1 MYFFRREKIQCRY
14 QFSLRDAVDITL
26 LQRALT
32 AALASAPYYTQRLVQ
47 EKREMW
53 LEPNTEPCL
62 VYPGSTMRNIPEQTN
77 GYLFCVSCE
86 GDTVYFDW
94 HHFLLDGHGV
104 SPLLTS
110 ILEQYCNLRYG
121 TAFAVPQIVCDPP
134 YDMEAMLAEY
144 PPVEYGSDVIQR
156 DVVQTYEGALRRTRV
171 CLSKQSLVEK
181 ALANNAKP
189 VSALMGLLCMAM
201 REYLG
206 KEKIQYSYS
215 SDTRDV
221 AGVPNALYNC
231 VCSFGHTVQLQAQ
244 TRLADFVADVDAD
257 IRRDLQPQSK
267 RRRMADQMGWVYKVN
282 QQKAPLRIKQR
293 VFQMGEY
300 IGGTISDFW
309 LSYLGNPLM
318 PATPELAQ
326 YTTDFGVW
334 VPPDGAVAKL
344 DVLGCY
350 RRFIE
355 QHIGKNGQQDNDSQQ
370 HQTNHCALVSYQ
382 TEPNICSAAVATRAR
397 HGNVVQLFL
406 FFCSK
411 GFHVGLLPP
420 PLLGILCLDARVNKC
435 IDQIDD
441 QHDERKE
448 HRQQKNTGQYAGR
461 VLRLDG
467 QHDQ

>member
-1 MYFFRREKIQCRY
+1 
-14 QFSLRDAVDITL
+14 
-26 LQRALT
+26 
-32 AALASAPYYTQRLVQ
+32 
-47 EKREMW
+47 
-53 LEPNTEPCL
+53 
-62 VYPGSTMRNIPEQTN
+62 MRNIPEQTN

-86 GDTVYFDW
+86 EDTIYFDW

-104 SPLLTS
+104 SPLFTS

-121 TAFAVPQIVCDPP
+121 TAFAVQQIVCDPP
-134 YDMEAMLAEY
+134 YDMQAMLAEY
-144 PPVEYGSDVIQR
+144 PPVEAGSDAIQR
-156 DVVQTYEGALRRTRV
+156 DVVQTYEGTLRRTRV

-231 VCSFGHTVQLQAQ
+231 VCSFEHTVQLQAQ
-244 TRLADFVADVDAD
+244 TRLADFISDVDAD
-257 IRRDLQPQSK
+257 IKRDLQPQSK
-267 RRRMADQMGWVYKVN
+267 RRRMTEQMGWVYKVN

-334 VPPDGAVAKL
+334 VPPDGASVGVEAASL
-344 DVLGCY
+344 N
-350 RRFIE
+350 
-355 QHIGKNGQQDNDSQQ
+355 GK
-370 HQTNHCALVSYQ
+370 
-382 TEPNICSAAVATRAR
+382 I
-397 HGNVVQLFL
+397 
-406 FFCSK
+406 
-411 GFHVGLLPP
+411 
-420 PLLGILCLDARVNKC
+420 ILCIHNKAPHPGLADILRKTFENEGVTVLEAADLD
-435 IDQIDD
+435 
-441 QHDERKE
+441 
-448 HRQQKNTGQYAGR
+448 
-461 VLRLDG
+461 
-467 QHDQ
+467 

>member
-26 LQRALT
+26 LQRALP

-62 VYPGSTMRNIPEQTN
+62 VYHGSTMRNIPEQTN
-77 GYLFCVSCE
+77 GYLFCISCE

-104 SPLLTS
+104 SPLFTS

-181 ALANNAKP
+181 ALENNAKP
-189 VSALMGLLCMAM
+189 VSALMSLLCMAM

-257 IRRDLQPQSK
+257 IKRDLQPQSK
-267 RRRMADQMGWVYKVN
+267 RRRMTEQMGWVYKVD

-300 IGGTISDFW
+300 ISGFPADFW
-309 LSYLGNPLM
+309 VSYLGDPFA
-318 PATPELAQ
+318 PSSPELTR
-326 YTTDFGVW
+326 YIEDFQTW
-334 VPPDGAVAKL
+334 VPADGASIGLECTSQHGIITLCVKNKVPRPGFAETLRAAFEAEGIK
-344 DVLGCY
+344 VLEAAELGA
-350 RRFIE
+350 
-355 QHIGKNGQQDNDSQQ
+355 DN
-370 HQTNHCALVSYQ
+370 T
-382 TEPNICSAAVATRAR
+382 
-397 HGNVVQLFL
+397 
-406 FFCSK
+406 
-411 GFHVGLLPP
+411 
-420 PLLGILCLDARVNKC
+420 
-435 IDQIDD
+435 
-441 QHDERKE
+441 
-448 HRQQKNTGQYAGR
+448 
-461 VLRLDG
+461 
-467 QHDQ
+467 

>member
-1 MYFFRREKIQCRY
+1 
-14 QFSLRDAVDITL
+14 
-26 LQRALT
+26 
-32 AALASAPYYTQRLVQ
+32 
-47 EKREMW
+47 MW

-267 RRRMADQMGWVYKVN
+267 RRRMTEQMGWVYKVD

-334 VPPDGAVAKL
+334 VPPDGASVGVEAASL
-344 DVLGCY
+344 N
-350 RRFIE
+350 
-355 QHIGKNGQQDNDSQQ
+355 GK
-370 HQTNHCALVSYQ
+370 
-382 TEPNICSAAVATRAR
+382 I
-397 HGNVVQLFL
+397 
-406 FFCSK
+406 
-411 GFHVGLLPP
+411 
-420 PLLGILCLDARVNKC
+420 ILCIHNKAPNPGLADILRKTFENEGVAVLEAEDLD
-435 IDQIDD
+435 
-441 QHDERKE
+441 
-448 HRQQKNTGQYAGR
+448 
-461 VLRLDG
+461 
-467 QHDQ
+467 

>member
-221 AGVPNALYNC
+221 AGVPNALYSC

-267 RRRMADQMGWVYKVN
+267 RRRMTEQMGWVYQVYRQRASLK
-282 QQKAPLRIKQR
+282 IKKR

-300 IGGTISDFW
+300 ISGFPSDFW
-309 LSYLGNPLM
+309 
-318 PATPELAQ
+318 
-326 YTTDFGVW
+326 
-334 VPPDGAVAKL
+334 
-344 DVLGCY
+344 
-350 RRFIE
+350 
-355 QHIGKNGQQDNDSQQ
+355 
-370 HQTNHCALVSYQ
+370 VSYQ
-382 TEPNICSAAVATRAR
+382 GDPFVPADPDLEKYLTDFQTWVPADGASIGVECTTLHGVITICIQNKAQNPGYAAALRHAFESAGVKVLEAAE
-397 HGNVVQLFL
+397 
-406 FFCSK
+406 
-411 GFHVGLLPP
+411 
-420 PLLGILCLDARVNKC
+420 LGPSPYTSPYIP
-435 IDQIDD
+435 
-441 QHDERKE
+441 
-448 HRQQKNTGQYAGR
+448 
-461 VLRLDG
+461 
-467 QHDQ
+467 

>member
-1 MYFFRREKIQCRY
+1 MYFFRREKVQCRY
-14 QFSLRDAVDITL
+14 QFSLRDAVDTTL

-62 VYPGSTMRNIPEQTN
+62 VYHGSTMRNIPEQTN
-77 GYLFCVSCE
+77 GYLFCISCE

-104 SPLLTS
+104 SPLFTS

-121 TAFAVPQIVCDPP
+121 TAFAVQQIVCDPP
-134 YDMEAMLAEY
+134 YDMQAMLAEY
-144 PPVEYGSDVIQR
+144 PPVEAGSDAIQR

-189 VSALMGLLCMAM
+189 VSALMSLLCMAM

-231 VCSFGHTVQLQAQ
+231 VCSFEHTVQLQAK
-244 TRLADFVADVDAD
+244 TRLADLVSDIDAD
-257 IRRDLQPQSK
+257 IKRDLQPQSK
-267 RRRMADQMGWVYKVN
+267 RRRMTEQMGWVHKVD

-300 IGGTISDFW
+300 IGGTISGTS
-309 LSYLGNPLM
+309 LR
-318 PATPELAQ
+318 
-326 YTTDFGVW
+326 V
-334 VPPDGAVAKL
+334 
-344 DVLGCY
+344 
-350 RRFIE
+350 
-355 QHIGKNGQQDNDSQQ
+355 
-370 HQTNHCALVSYQ
+370 
-382 TEPNICSAAVATRAR
+382 
-397 HGNVVQLFL
+397 L
-406 FFCSK
+406 FFR
-411 GFHVGLLPP
+411 LL
-420 PLLGILCLDARVNKC
+420 A
-435 IDQIDD
+435 
-441 QHDERKE
+441 
-448 HRQQKNTGQYAGR
+448 
-461 VLRLDG
+461 
-467 QHDQ
+467 

>member
-62 VYPGSTMRNIPEQTN
+62 VYPGSTMRNIPEQAN

-181 ALANNAKP
+181 ALENNAKP
-189 VSALMGLLCMAM
+189 VSALMGLLCMTM

-257 IRRDLQPQSK
+257 IRRDLQPESK
-267 RRRMADQMGWVYKVN
+267 RHRMADQMGWVYKVN

-334 VPPDGAVAKL
+334 VPPDGASVGVEAASL
-344 DVLGCY
+344 N
-350 RRFIE
+350 
-355 QHIGKNGQQDNDSQQ
+355 GK
-370 HQTNHCALVSYQ
+370 
-382 TEPNICSAAVATRAR
+382 I
-397 HGNVVQLFL
+397 
-406 FFCSK
+406 
-411 GFHVGLLPP
+411 
-420 PLLGILCLDARVNKC
+420 ILCIHNKAPNPGLADILRKTFENEGVAVLEAEDLD
-435 IDQIDD
+435 
-441 QHDERKE
+441 
-448 HRQQKNTGQYAGR
+448 
-461 VLRLDG
+461 
-467 QHDQ
+467 

>member
-221 AGVPNALYNC
+221 AGVPNARCTTAYAAFQGIRCSCRKPRPAWQRFLY
-231 VCSFGHTVQLQAQ
+231 LMY
-244 TRLADFVADVDAD
+244 DAD
-257 IRRDLQPQSK
+257 IKRDLHAGVQS
-267 RRRMADQMGWVYKVN
+267 V
-282 QQKAPLRIKQR
+282 
-293 VFQMGEY
+293 
-300 IGGTISDFW
+300 T
-309 LSYLGNPLM
+309 
-318 PATPELAQ
+318 
-326 YTTDFGVW
+326 VW
-334 VPPDGAVAKL
+334 PTRWA
-344 DVLGCY
+344 GCT
-350 RRFIE
+350 RCTA
-355 QHIGKNGQQDNDSQQ
+355 S
-370 HQTNHCALVSYQ
+370 ALPSRSKSASSRWAS
-382 TEPNICSAAVATRAR
+382 TSAASRRTS
-397 HGNVVQLFL
+397 G
-406 FFCSK
+406 
-411 GFHVGLLPP
+411 
-420 PLLGILCLDARVNKC
+420 
-435 IDQIDD
+435 
-441 QHDERKE
+441 
-448 HRQQKNTGQYAGR
+448 
-461 VLRLDG
+461 
-467 QHDQ
+467 